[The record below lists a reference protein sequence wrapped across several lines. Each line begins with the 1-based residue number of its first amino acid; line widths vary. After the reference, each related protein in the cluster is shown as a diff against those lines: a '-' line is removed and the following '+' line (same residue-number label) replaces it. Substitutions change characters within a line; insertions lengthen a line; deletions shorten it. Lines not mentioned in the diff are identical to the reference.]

1 MSRDSFLSFFLMK
14 TGRAFLTLL
23 LLVSLVFFTLRLAG
37 DPAEILL
44 EPDASQEMIDET
56 AQKWGLDRPLMEQYL
71 LYLRNAVAGDF
82 GRSFH
87 SGRDAM
93 MVVLE
98 HAPKTLLLGGA
109 ALALSLLIG
118 LPLGTIAALRRG
130 SPLDRIAMTL
140 SVMGYAIPNFFLA
153 VILMLIFAVQL
164 SLLPT
169 AGSETIWHLILP
181 AITLGTSGAG
191 TIARFCRSAVLET
204 LEQPYMRA
212 ARGRG
217 VLGSRLIIR
226 HAFPNAA
233 IPVVTVVGF
242 MVGGLISGA
251 IITET
256 VFAWPGIG
264 KLFVYS
270 VGSRDIPVVQVII
283 FLSAASMVA
292 TNLLVDLAYGWLDPR
307 IRLSRGRK

>member
-1 MSRDSFLSFFLMK
+1 MSRNSFLVFVLTKSV
-14 TGRAFLTLL
+14 RATLTML

-44 EPDASQEMIDET
+44 EPDASAEMIEEF
-56 AQKWGLDRPLMEQYL
+56 AQKWGLDRPLWEQYS
-71 LYLRNAVAGDF
+71 LYLRNAMAGDF
-82 GRSFH
+82 GQSFH
-87 SGRDAM
+87 DGRDALK
-93 MVVLE
+93 VVLE
-98 HAPKTLLLGGA
+98 HAPKTLLLAGV
-109 ALALSLLIG
+109 ALGLSLLIG
-118 LPLGTIAALRRG
+118 LPLGTVAALRRDG
-130 SPLDRIAMTL
+130 PVDRIAMTL
-140 SVMGYAIPNFFLA
+140 SVVGYAIPNFFLA

-169 AGSETIWHLILP
+169 AGSATIWHLILP
-181 AITLGTSGAG
+181 AITIGTSGAG
-191 TIARFCRSAVLET
+191 AIARFTRSAVLET

-217 VLGSRLIIR
+217 VLGARLIVR

-264 KLFVYS
+264 RLFVYS
-270 VGSRDIPVVQVII
+270 VNSRDIPVVQVII
-283 FLSAASMVA
+283 LLSAASMVV
-292 TNLLVDLAYGWLDPR
+292 TNLLVDMAYGWLDPR
-307 IRLSRGRK
+307 IRLHRSGK

>member
-1 MSRDSFLSFFLMK
+1 MLRDSFLTFIFMK
-14 TGRAFLTLL
+14 TARAVLTML

-44 EPDASQEMIDET
+44 SPEASQEMIDDL
-56 AQKWGLDRPLMEQYL
+56 AHKWGLDRPLWEQYS
-71 LYLRNAVAGDF
+71 LYLRNAVVGDF
-82 GRSFH
+82 GQSFH
-87 SGRDAM
+87 DGRDALE
-93 MVVLE
+93 VVME
-98 HAPKTLLLGGA
+98 RVPKTLLLAGA
-109 ALALSLLIG
+109 GLALALFIG
-118 LPLGTIAALRRG
+118 LPLGTVAALRRDG
-130 SPLDRIAMTL
+130 PVDRVAMTM
-140 SVMGYAIPNFFLA
+140 SVLGYAIPNFFLA
-153 VILMLIFAVQL
+153 VILMLIFGVKL

-181 AITLGTSGAG
+181 MITIGTSSAGA
-191 TIARFCRSAVLET
+191 IARFTRSAILET

-217 VLGSRLIIR
+217 VLGARLIVR

-233 IPVVTVVGF
+233 IPVVTIVGF
-242 MVGGLISGA
+242 MIGGLISGA

-264 KLFVYS
+264 RLFVYS

-283 FLSAASMVA
+283 FLSAASMVV

-307 IRLSRGRK
+307 IRLDRKK